1 MADLIE
7 ARFGVRPAM
16 KKSGGGAYEIRA
28 GGELI
33 FSKLQTGRFPEDEEI
48 LEALD
53 RRLSRS

>member
-1 MADLIE
+1 
-7 ARFGVRPAM
+7 M